1 MPLFADNFLG
11 IFRRPSAKPTSTVGV
26 PGVAIYGGYV
36 DQQERDPEL
45 SSHESR
51 YRLFADIL
59 ANASVVSAGVR
70 HFLTLLGVSQ
80 WTFKAA
86 EADKDGKYRELAENA
101 LTRDPQTSFHRI
113 VRRAAMFRLYGFSVQ
128 EWTVRRH
135 EDGHFTFHDVAPRAQ
150 NTIIKWDVDN
160 TGHVR
165 GVVQRNPKTTEELYI
180 PRGKLMYVVDDSL
193 NDSPEGLGL
202 FRHLVKPAKLLKRYI
217 QLETFGFETD
227 LRGIPVVYGPFT
239 ALRKDPE
246 LSDADVK
253 KIEKGPRD
261 FVKNHIRTPHQG
273 LFLDSAPYTT
283 ADQAER
289 PSSARQWSVELLR
302 GSGTSFK
309 ENAAAIERL
318 NRELARIL
326 GVEQLLLG
334 STSIGSLA
342 LSEDKTTSFY
352 RLVDAALTE
361 IKDAVRRDLI
371 DVLWDLNGWPEEM
384 KPILETE
391 ATRQQN
397 LAQLA
402 QALRD
407 LATAGATLEPDD
419 PVINDVRNLM
429 GVSPVDLEQAR
440 QRAEEMA
447 ELEREGMRNRQL
459 PRDNSGNP
467 SGVPRAA

>member
-1 MPLFADNFLG
+1 MSF
-11 IFRRPSAKPTSTVGV
+11 FRRPARPTQTVGV
-26 PGVAIYGGYV
+26 PGVAIYSGYV
-36 DQQERDPEL
+36 DQDERDPEL
-45 SSHESR
+45 SSIENR
-51 YRLFADIL
+51 YRLYANLL
-59 ANASVVSAGVR
+59 ANTSIIAAGVR
-70 HFLTLLGVSQ
+70 HFLTLLGVSR
-80 WTFKAA
+80 WNFKAA
-86 EADKDGKYRELAENA
+86 EADTDGKYKKMAEEA
-101 LTRDPQTSFHRI
+101 LTKDPKTSWHRI
-113 VRRAAMFRLYGFSVQ
+113 IRRCGMFRLYGFSIQ
-128 EWTVRRH
+128 EWIVKRH
-135 EDGHFTFHDVAPRAQ
+135 KDGYFTFDDVAPRAQ
-150 NTIIKWDVDN
+150 KTIEQWDVDH
-160 TGHVR
+160 TGQVL
-165 GVVQRNPKTTEELYI
+165 GVLQRNPYNGERIYI
-180 PRGKLMYVVDDSL
+180 PRGKILYIVDDSL

-202 FRHLVKPAKLLKRYI
+202 FRHLVKPAKRLNRYL

-246 LSDADVK
+246 LTEDDVK

-261 FVKNHIRTPHQG
+261 FVKNHVRTPHQG

-289 PSSARQWSVELLR
+289 PSPARQWSVELLK
-302 GSGTSFK
+302 GSGTSFA

-361 IKDAVRRDLI
+361 IKEAVKKDLL
-371 DVLWDLNGWPEEM
+371 DVLWDLNGWPDEM
-384 KPILETE
+384 KPELVTE

-397 LAQLA
+397 LVQLG
-402 QALRD
+402 QTLRD
-407 LATAGATLEPDD
+407 LATAGAVLEPDD
-419 PVINDVRNLM
+419 PVINDIRNLM
-429 GVSPVDLEQAR
+429 GVSPVDLEMAR
-440 QRAEEMA
+440 QRADEMA
-447 ELEREGMRNRQL
+447 SMMRP

-467 SGVPRAA
+467 SGEPREE